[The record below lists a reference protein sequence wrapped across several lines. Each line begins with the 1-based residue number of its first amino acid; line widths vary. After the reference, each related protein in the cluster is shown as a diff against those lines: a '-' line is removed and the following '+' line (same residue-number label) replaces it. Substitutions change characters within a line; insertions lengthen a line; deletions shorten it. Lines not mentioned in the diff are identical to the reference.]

1 MKNQK
6 FTDYNKQHI
15 LIIDDEPINLKI
27 LSRKLETEG
36 YEIIVASRGETALHL
51 VKQSLPDLI
60 LLDIMMPE
68 MDGYEVCQKLKE
80 SPQTAEI
87 PIIFLTSKTNTED
100 VIKGFELGAV
110 DYVGKPFKHLELL
123 ARVKTHLKLRSTE
136 SQLQKMELNYS
147 LINRELL
154 DNIGPEIIG
163 TSNEMQEIIN
173 LMGKVAKYT
182 DTSVLIT
189 GESGTGKELVARGI
203 HALSPRSKNYF
214 YAINCSAIPESLFES
229 EFFGHKKGA
238 FTGAD
243 DNRSGMFEIADKGTL
258 FLDEVADMKL
268 ELQGKMLRVLEE
280 KKVIRVGT
288 HKEIPVDV
296 RVISAT
302 NQDIPGLLSEK
313 GFRLDLYHRLNT
325 FEINIP
331 PLRSRPQDISP
342 LVEYYTRNIS
352 MRLKKKITAVDE
364 KVFEILHNY
373 DFPGNVREL
382 KNFIEK
388 AVILCDSNKITID
401 DFPNL
406 NLHSDTP
413 FPKLDSV
420 PMQNADFNLDNME
433 KNLIALAL
441 KKADYNKS
449 QAAQLLNIT
458 RQALDRRIKKF
469 NLE

>member
-6 FTDYNKQHI
+6 FADYNKQHI

-36 YEIIVASRGETALHL
+36 YEVIVASSGETALHL

-68 MDGYEVCQKLKE
+68 MDGYEVCRKLKE
-80 SPQTAEI
+80 SIQTAEI
-87 PIIFLTSKTNTED
+87 PLIFLTSKTNTED

-136 SQLQKMELNYS
+136 NQLQKMELNYS

-163 TSNEMQEIIN
+163 TSNKMQDIIN
-173 LMGKVAKYT
+173 LMGKVAKYP

-189 GESGTGKELVARGI
+189 GESGTGKELIARGI
-203 HALSPRSKNYF
+203 HALSPRVKNYF
-214 YAINCSAIPESLFES
+214 YAVNCSAIPESLFES

-238 FTGAD
+238 FTGAED
-243 DNRSGMFEIADKGTL
+243 HRSGMFEIADKGTL
-258 FLDEVADMKL
+258 FLDEIADMKL
-268 ELQGKMLRVLEE
+268 ALQGKLLRVLEE
-280 KKVIRVGT
+280 KKVTRVGT

-331 PLRSRPQDISP
+331 PLRNRPQDISP
-342 LVEYYTRNIS
+342 LVEYYTKKIS
-352 MRLKKKITAVDE
+352 LRLKKKITDVDE
-364 KVFEILHNY
+364 KVYEILQDY

-388 AVILCDSNKITID
+388 AVILCDSNKITIN

-413 FPKLDSV
+413 FPKIDPAS
-420 PMQNADFNLDNME
+420 MQNADFNLDNME
-433 KNLIALAL
+433 KNLVSLAL

-458 RQALDRRIKKF
+458 RQALDRRIKKYD
-469 NLE
+469 LE